1 MRDRNRRSRLR
12 RTRQVRSSNPSTSHD
27 RWMITYADLIT
38 LLLIFFIMLYA
49 MSRLDVNK
57 YEDITSSLQTTF
69 QNSNHILEGNEGIT
83 GDKPSPKHQNPNGIA
98 DQTDDNHNE
107 ASDFEKTETAHE
119 AAFRAQEKELQQ
131 LLSQI
136 EGYIED
142 NNLTDM
148 IFVEDKPQGISI
160 TLSERFL
167 FRSGDARLMDGSA
180 PVLGQLASLFRD
192 LSMNISIEG
201 HTDNTPVINSSTY
214 KDNWELSGARALSV
228 LRYFMDEE
236 GLEPDH
242 FQYAGYADTR
252 PAKDNSTEEGK
263 QKNRRVEITVLR
275 QLQE

>member
-1 MRDRNRRSRLR
+1 MRQRNRRDR
-12 RTRQVRSSNPSTSHD
+12 RFRKEKLSNKPSASHD

-49 MSRLDVNK
+49 MSRLDENK

-69 QNSNHILEGNEGIT
+69 QNSNHILDGNEGVT
-83 GDKPSPKHQNPNGIA
+83 GDKPSYEYQDKNPNA
-98 DQTDDNHNE
+98 NQAEDNNNE
-107 ASDFEKTETAHE
+107 STSDESTETAHE
-119 AAFRAQEKELQQ
+119 EAFRAQERELQE

-136 EGYIED
+136 EGYIEKHD
-142 NNLTDM
+142 LTDM

-167 FRSGDARLMDGSA
+167 FRSGDAALMDGAA
-180 PVLGQLASLFRD
+180 PVLHQLASLFKD
-192 LSMNISIEG
+192 LDMNISIEG

-214 KDNWELSGARALSV
+214 QDNWELSGARALSV

-236 GLEPDH
+236 GLDPDE

-252 PAKDNSTEEGK
+252 PAEDNSTEEGK

>member
-1 MRDRNRRSRLR
+1 MRQRSRRSRLTR
-12 RTRQVRSSNPSTSHD
+12 KRQTRTNNSASSHD

-49 MSRLDVNK
+49 MSRLDANK

-69 QNSNHILEGNEGIT
+69 QNSNHILEGNEGVT
-83 GDKPSPKHQNPNGIA
+83 GDKPTPEQQNPGGNA
-98 DQTDDNHNE
+98 TQSNDNKSENPE
-107 ASDFEKTETAHE
+107 SEKTETAHE
-119 AAFRAQEKELQQ
+119 EAFRVQEKELQQ

-142 NNLTDM
+142 NNLTEL
-148 IFVEDKPQGISI
+148 IFVENKPQGISI

-167 FRSGDARLMDGSA
+167 FSSGDARLMDGSS
-180 PVLGQLASLFRD
+180 PVLHQLASLFRD
-192 LSMNISIEG
+192 LDMTISIEG
-201 HTDNTPVINSSTY
+201 HTDDMPIINSSSY

-252 PAKDNSTEEGK
+252 PAEDNSTKEGR